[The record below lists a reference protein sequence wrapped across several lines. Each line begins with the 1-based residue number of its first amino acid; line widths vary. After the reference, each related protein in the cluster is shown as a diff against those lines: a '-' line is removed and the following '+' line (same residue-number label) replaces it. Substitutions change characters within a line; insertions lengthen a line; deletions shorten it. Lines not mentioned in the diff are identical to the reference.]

1 MPTGRVDDDD
11 VEPFLLELYDTLCGD
26 GDGIGFS
33 VGTEVCNLGFSS
45 RLSRLVEG
53 TGTEGISTD
62 DA

>member
-1 MPTGRVDDDD
+1 MSTGCIDYDN
-11 VEPFLLELYDTLCGD
+11 VEPFLLELCDTLCGD
-26 GDGIGFS
+26 GDGISFS
-33 VGTEVCNLGFSS
+33 VGAKVCDLGFGS